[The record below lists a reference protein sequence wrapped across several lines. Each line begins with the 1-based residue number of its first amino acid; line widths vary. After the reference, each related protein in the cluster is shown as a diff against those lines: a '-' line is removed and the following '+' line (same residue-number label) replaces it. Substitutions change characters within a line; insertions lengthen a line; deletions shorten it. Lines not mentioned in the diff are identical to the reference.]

1 MFRLHGKQTDLS
13 SFFVQRSCR
22 YCLKYTEKSSLST
35 MYTQG
40 KRPAPSAKPLSVF
53 LEGSEAV
60 MFPGSLCLLG
70 GATLVFQEGCDPQWR
85 CQLCGPR
92 LTACWCA
99 SAGIQWRILPL
110 QAKAC
115 DGQGCCPPLDLHE
128 DPSLFSRAEVLNLS
142 GVTMW
147 RIQCKL

>member
-1 MFRLHGKQTDLS
+1 
-13 SFFVQRSCR
+13 
-22 YCLKYTEKSSLST
+22 

-70 GATLVFQEGCDPQWR
+70 GATQLFQEGCDPPNGAAN
-85 CQLCGPR
+85 CVGPG
-92 LTACWCA
+92 
-99 SAGIQWRILPL
+99 SPPAGVPL
-110 QAKAC
+110 LVFSDIFFPRHAKAY
-115 DGQGCCPPLDLHE
+115 DGQGYCPPLDLHE
-128 DPSLFSRAEVLNLS
+128 DPSLFSRAEVLNLY